1 MKSILFMGKKYEIPN
16 NIDEFLTWTYGDWR
30 KEVKSRNNRVYL
42 NNDVFNSKLKI
53 YTKKFIPFLKNFI
66 NKYLYKATNFLN
78 YINRNL
84 FLNL

>member
-42 NNDVFNSKLKI
+42 NNDVFNSKLKF
-53 YTKKFIPFLKNFI
+53 TQK
-66 NKYLYKATNFLN
+66 
-78 YINRNL
+78 NL
-84 FLNL
+84 FHF